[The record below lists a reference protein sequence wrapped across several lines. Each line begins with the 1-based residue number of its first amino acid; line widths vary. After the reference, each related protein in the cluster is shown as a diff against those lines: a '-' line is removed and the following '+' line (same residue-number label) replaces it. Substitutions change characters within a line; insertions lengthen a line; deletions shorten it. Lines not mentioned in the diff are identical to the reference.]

1 MLDDLT
7 NRYTG
12 HWWRIYT
19 ELLQIPEALIDGR
32 YHPNIPSPCCGA
44 MGGFMATPSE
54 RGITCHCNNCGGP
67 KGTGGMLP
75 SRALAAKVLGV
86 SRDEALRK
94 IDAFLGFDP
103 EQRQRGPLPIAE
115 AIADVDSDWQLIP
128 VGPSKRPVD
137 PATGRNL
144 TDWTHTTYDVDGIIA
159 LAERSPYVKA
169 VGVVLGPPS
178 GIIAVDFD
186 GNGSED
192 TFAEVFGRPWT
203 DLPIT
208 VSWSSGRPNRKQLA
222 FRVPFDAWEHLR
234 GRRFWQSSDG
244 RTVLELRGA
253 GHQSV
258 VCGQHPDTAGYV
270 WLNSPADHRVADAP
284 DWLLEPL
291 YKAPHEPIS
300 ADYRPATSD
309 DVARALEV
317 LKHIKPR
324 DAYDPWIRV
333 GMALHSVDDGL
344 LSDWVN
350 WSRGCSNFDEGE
362 CLAKWQS
369 FKGSGVTI
377 GSLYFLA
384 KQDGWQPKSQQ
395 QAAATGRITL
405 PDGQPS
411 TNGNGQR
418 QQQGQQSPD
427 EDEDEPAYLEL
438 LEAVL
443 QAIEARD
450 INAEMQWR
458 AALGQRFRRND
469 DQVNAA
475 LFDRLRL
482 RRVQPVSSTT
492 ESVDLTTLDSLQYLL
507 DGWIIRNQLHLT
519 YGPAGTGKTT
529 LCLAKAL
536 AVCRGTGLLDR
547 SNPAPAGK
555 VLYIATDSGPEA
567 LRKALDDL
575 DAADDPMLKPGPDQ
589 RLFIWAD
596 APEQGQVAW
605 CSDITGM
612 VRLVSFV
619 ERHQISYVI
628 IDSAKAVTS
637 RANVSY
643 LSNEST
649 ATLLTFMAEVLCR
662 SLGCAIDIISH
673 DGTAAGSHSG
683 AKAWS
688 EIPSMVVALQPIV
701 EDDKRQGTMARFI
714 KDRAAVIDPGRR
726 VRFDLDREA
735 AELILLPGQEVVGN
749 AEEAILTVLADAH
762 ANDVESLK
770 RKALIDEVFHR
781 FRRSASTVDN
791 TIPDLLRRRLIVRPR
806 RGYFAL
812 SPAQSQMRHEMREEA
827 SIEPPYKPLP
837 PTPGRNT
844 PKSTANTGIL
854 ELPDGFGPGN
864 PSGNSEDHPLERDC
878 PVGNSSEGIGQS
890 QTPVPDWQ
898 VGQSVPTNG
907 DIPPPGAGS
916 VEPSGAAAVPPAD
929 GAASETDADDDWY
942 DEFAD

>member
-1 MLDDLT
+1 MLVT
-7 NRYTG
+7 
-12 HWWRIYT
+12 
-19 ELLQIPEALIDGR
+19 
-32 YHPNIPSPCCGA
+32 
-44 MGGFMATPSE
+44 
-54 RGITCHCNNCGGP
+54 
-67 KGTGGMLP
+67 
-75 SRALAAKVLGV
+75 
-86 SRDEALRK
+86 
-94 IDAFLGFDP
+94 
-103 EQRQRGPLPIAE
+103 PLPIAE

-137 PATGRNL
+137 PTTGKNL
-144 TDWTHTTYDVDGIIA
+144 TDWTHTTYDVDGILA
-159 LAERSPYVKA
+159 LAKHSPYVKA

-186 GNGSED
+186 GNGSEA
-192 TFAEVFGRPWT
+192 TFAEVFGRPST
-203 DLPIT
+203 DLPTT

-234 GRRFWQSSDG
+234 GRRFWQASDG

-258 VCGQHPDTAGYV
+258 IAGEHPDSAGYL

-291 YKAPHEPIS
+291 YRAPHEPIS
-300 ADYRPATSD
+300 ADYRPSD
-309 DVARALEV
+309 AADSDRALAI
-317 LKHIKPR
+317 LQHIKPR
-324 DAYDPWIRV
+324 DAYDPWLKV
-333 GMALHSVDDGL
+333 GMALHSVDPGL
-344 LSDWVN
+344 LNAWTD
-350 WSRGCSNFDEGE
+350 WSRGCSNFDEAE
-362 CLAKWQS
+362 CLAKWES
-369 FKGSGVTI
+369 FKGSGVTL
-377 GSLYFLA
+377 GSLYYLA
-384 KQDGWQPKSQQ
+384 RQDGWQPKIDPVP
-395 QAAATGRITL
+395 GRITL
-405 PDGQPS
+405 PDSQP
-411 TNGNGQR
+411 NGNGNGNKASQDR
-418 QQQGQQSPD
+418 QQQGPGDPQDD
-427 EDEDEPAYLEL
+427 EEEPAYLEL
-438 LEAVL
+438 LEATL

-475 LFDRLRL
+475 LFDRLRM
-482 RRVQPVSSTT
+482 RRVQPISSTT
-492 ESVDLTTLDSLQYLL
+492 ESVDLTCLDSLTYLL

-575 DAADDPMLKPGPDQ
+575 DAADDPMLTPGPDQ
-589 RLFIWAD
+589 QLFIWAD
-596 APEQGQVAW
+596 APEQGQAAW
-605 CSDITGM
+605 CSDINGM

-673 DGTAAGSHSG
+673 DGTANGSHSG

-688 EIPSMVVALQPIV
+688 EIPSMVVALQPITN
-701 EDDKRQGTMARFI
+701 DDGKRQGTMARFV
-714 KDRAAVIDPGRR
+714 KDRAAVIEPGRK

-762 ANDVESLK
+762 ANDVDSLK

-781 FRRSASTVDN
+781 FKRSASTVDN

-806 RGYFAL
+806 RGFFAL
-812 SPAQSQMRHEMREEA
+812 SPAQSQMRHEMRQEG
-827 SIEPPYKPLP
+827 SIEPPLKPLS
-837 PTPGRNT
+837 PTPGINSPSSIAT
-844 PKSTANTGIL
+844 TGRS

-864 PSGNSEDHPLERDC
+864 PSGNSMEHPLEPDCPLGNSSDGTGQSETSVPDC
-878 PVGNSSEGIGQS
+878 PV
-890 QTPVPDWQ
+890 V
-898 VGQSVPTNG
+898 QSVPTHG
-907 DIPPPGAGS
+907 DNTPPGAGAVGHS
-916 VEPSGAAAVPPAD
+916 DAAAATPTD
-929 GAASETDADDDWY
+929 GAAGETAADDDWY

>member
-1 MLDDLT
+1 MLV
-7 NRYTG
+7 
-12 HWWRIYT
+12 
-19 ELLQIPEALIDGR
+19 
-32 YHPNIPSPCCGA
+32 
-44 MGGFMATPSE
+44 TPLS
-54 RGITCHCNNCGGP
+54 
-67 KGTGGMLP
+67 
-75 SRALAAKVLGV
+75 
-86 SRDEALRK
+86 
-94 IDAFLGFDP
+94 
-103 EQRQRGPLPIAE
+103 IAE

-137 PATGRNL
+137 PTTGKNL
-144 TDWTHTTYDVDGIIA
+144 TDWTHTTYDVDGILA
-159 LAERSPYVKA
+159 LAMRSPYVKA

-186 GNGSED
+186 GTGSTTAFE
-192 TFAEVFGRPWT
+192 EVFGRPWS
-203 DLPIT
+203 DLPRT
-208 VSWSSGRPNRKQLA
+208 VAWSSGRPNRRQLA
-222 FRVPFDAWEHLR
+222 FRVPQDIWPHLR
-234 GRRFWQSSDG
+234 GRRYWQAPDG
-244 RTVLELRGA
+244 RIVLELRGA

-258 VCGQHPDTAGYV
+258 IAGEHPDTAGYH
-270 WLNSPADHRVADAP
+270 WLTSPAEANVADAP
-284 DWLLEPL
+284 EWLLEPL
-291 YKAPHEPIS
+291 YRPPHEPID
-300 ADYRPATSD
+300 ADYQEPTAADSE
-309 DVARALEV
+309 RALAL

-324 DAYDPWIRV
+324 EAYDPWLKV
-333 GMALHSVDDGL
+333 GMALHSVDQGL
-344 LSDWVN
+344 LAAWVD
-350 WSRGCSNFDEGE
+350 WSRGCSTFDEAE
-362 CLAKWQS
+362 CLAKWES
-369 FKGSGVTI
+369 FKGSGVTL

-384 KQDGWQPKSQQ
+384 KQDGWKPKREPVP
-395 QAAATGRITL
+395 GRINL
-405 PDGQPS
+405 DDPS
-411 TNGNGQR
+411 PSSNGNGHKASQDR
-418 QQQGQQSPD
+418 QQQPAGD
-427 EDEDEPAYLEL
+427 EQDDEDEPAYLEL

-443 QAIEARD
+443 QAIERRD

-475 LFDRLRL
+475 LFDRLRM
-482 RRVQPVSSTT
+482 RRVQPIASSA
-492 ESVDLTTLDSLQYLL
+492 ESVDLTTLDGLDYLL
-507 DGWIIRNQLHLT
+507 DGWIIRSQLHLT

-547 SNPAPAGK
+547 STPAPAGR

-567 LRKALDDL
+567 LKKALDDL
-575 DAADDPMLKPGPDQ
+575 DAAEDPILTPGPDQ

-596 APEQGQVAW
+596 APEQGQTAW
-605 CSDITGM
+605 CSDINGM

-673 DGTAAGSHSG
+673 DGTANGSHSG

-688 EIPSMVVALQPIV
+688 EIPSMVVALQPITN
-701 EDDKRQGTMARFI
+701 DDGKRDGTTARFV
-714 KDRAAVIDPGRR
+714 KDRAAVIEPSRK

-749 AEEAILTVLADAH
+749 AESAILTVLADAH

-781 FRRSASTVDN
+781 FKRSASTVDN
-791 TIPDLLRRRLIVRPR
+791 TIPGLLRRRLIVRPR

-812 SPAQSQMRHEMREEA
+812 SPSQSQARPEMRRDG

-837 PTPGRNT
+837 LTPGRNSPT
-844 PKSTANTGIL
+844 SIATTGDL
-854 ELPDGFGPGN
+854 ELPDDCPTVGQ
-864 PSGNSEDHPLERDC
+864 SGNSVEHPLEPNC
-878 PVGNSSEGIGQS
+878 PPGNSAEGIGQS
-890 QTPVPDWQ
+890 QITGHDWP
-898 VGQSVPTNG
+898 VGQEVPTHG
-907 DIPPPGAGS
+907 DNPTPRAASAEPG
-916 VEPSGAAAVPPAD
+916 AD
-929 GAASETDADDDWY
+929 GAGQSHGPEASGADVEPYDDDY

>member
-1 MLDDLT
+1 MLV
-7 NRYTG
+7 
-12 HWWRIYT
+12 
-19 ELLQIPEALIDGR
+19 Q
-32 YHPNIPSPCCGA
+32 
-44 MGGFMATPSE
+44 
-54 RGITCHCNNCGGP
+54 
-67 KGTGGMLP
+67 
-75 SRALAAKVLGV
+75 
-86 SRDEALRK
+86 
-94 IDAFLGFDP
+94 
-103 EQRQRGPLPIAE
+103 PLPIAE
-115 AIADVDSDWQLIP
+115 AIADVDADWQLIP

-137 PATGRNL
+137 PATGANL
-144 TDWTHTTYDVDGIIA
+144 NDWTHTTYDVDGIVA
-159 LAERSPYVKA
+159 LARRSPHVKA

-178 GIIAVDFD
+178 GVIAVDFD
-186 GNGSED
+186 GEGSEAA
-192 TFAEVFGRPWT
+192 FAEVFGRPST
-203 DLPIT
+203 DLPAT
-208 VSWSSGRPNRKQLA
+208 VAWSSGRPNRRQMA

-234 GRRFWQSSDG
+234 GRRYWQASDG
-244 RTVLELRGA
+244 RIVLELRGA

-258 VCGQHPDTAGYV
+258 IAGQHPDTNGYQWV
-270 WLNSPADHRVADAP
+270 NSPADHRVADAP
-284 DWLLEPL
+284 EWLLEPL
-291 YKAPHEPIS
+291 YKAPHESID

-309 DVARALEV
+309 DVARALAV

-324 DAYDPWIRV
+324 ERHDPWLEV
-333 GMALHSVDDGL
+333 GMALHSVDPGL

-350 WSRGCSNFDEGE
+350 WSRGCSNFDEAE
-362 CLAKWQS
+362 CLRRWES
-369 FKGSGVTI
+369 FNGKGITI
-377 GSLYFLA
+377 GTLYHYA
-384 KQDGWQPKSQQ
+384 RQDGWTRRREQQ
-395 QAAATGRITL
+395 EQGAVPGRITL
-405 PDGQPS
+405 SDKPT
-411 TNGNGQR
+411 TNGNGHKAAAD
-418 QQQGQQSPD
+418 GQPQALA
-427 EDEDEPAYLEL
+427 EEDEPAYLDL
-438 LEAVL
+438 LEATL
-443 QAIEARD
+443 LAIEKRD
-450 INAEMQWR
+450 LNAEMELR

-492 ESVDLTTLDSLQYLL
+492 ESVDLTCLEGLDYLL

-547 SNPAPAGK
+547 SNPAPQGK

-567 LRKALDDL
+567 LKKALDDL
-575 DAADDPMLKPGPDQ
+575 DAAEDPMLAPGPDQ

-673 DGTAAGSHSG
+673 DGTANGSHSG

-688 EIPSMVVALQPIV
+688 EIPSMVVALQPITN
-701 EDDKRQGTMARFI
+701 DDGKRDGTTARFV
-714 KDRAAVIDPGRR
+714 KDRAAVIDPSRK

-749 AEEAILTVLADAH
+749 AESAILTVLADAH

-781 FRRSASTVDN
+781 FKRSASTVDN
-791 TIPDLLRRRLIVRPR
+791 TIPGLLRRRLIVRPR
-806 RGYFAL
+806 RGCFAL
-812 SPAQSQMRHEMREEA
+812 SPSQSQASPEMRRDG

-837 PTPGRNT
+837 LTPGRNSPSSIAT
-844 PKSTANTGIL
+844 TGDL
-854 ELPDGFGPGN
+854 ELPDDCPTVGQ
-864 PSGNSEDHPLERDC
+864 SGNSVEHPLEPNC
-878 PVGNSSEGIGQS
+878 PPGNSAEGIGQS
-890 QTPVPDWQ
+890 QITGRDWP
-898 VGQSVPTNG
+898 VGQEVPTHG
-907 DIPPPGAGS
+907 DNTTLRDGLVEPGAAGAGQS
-916 VEPSGAAAVPPAD
+916 HGPEDSGA
-929 GAASETDADDDWY
+929 DAEPYDDDY

>member
-1 MLDDLT
+1 MLVT
-7 NRYTG
+7 
-12 HWWRIYT
+12 
-19 ELLQIPEALIDGR
+19 
-32 YHPNIPSPCCGA
+32 
-44 MGGFMATPSE
+44 
-54 RGITCHCNNCGGP
+54 
-67 KGTGGMLP
+67 
-75 SRALAAKVLGV
+75 
-86 SRDEALRK
+86 
-94 IDAFLGFDP
+94 
-103 EQRQRGPLPIAE
+103 PLPIAE

-137 PATGRNL
+137 PTTGKNL
-144 TDWTHTTYDVDGIIA
+144 TDWTHTTYDVDGILA
-159 LAERSPYVKA
+159 LAKHSPYVKA

-186 GNGSED
+186 GNGSEA
-192 TFAEVFGRPWT
+192 TFADVFGRPST
-203 DLPIT
+203 DLPTT

-234 GRRFWQSSDG
+234 GRRFWQACDG

-258 VCGQHPDTAGYV
+258 IAGEHPDSAGYLWV
-270 WLNSPADHRVADAP
+270 NSPSEHRVADAP

-291 YKAPHEPIS
+291 YRAPHEPIS
-300 ADYRPATSD
+300 ADYRPSD
-309 DVARALEV
+309 AADSDRALAI
-317 LKHIKPR
+317 LQHIKPR
-324 DAYDPWIRV
+324 DAYDPWLKV
-333 GMALHSVDDGL
+333 GMALHSVDPGL
-344 LSDWVN
+344 LNAWTD
-350 WSRGCSNFDEGE
+350 WSRGCSNFDEAE
-362 CLAKWQS
+362 CLAKWES
-369 FKGSGVTI
+369 FKGSGVTL
-377 GSLYFLA
+377 GSLYYLA
-384 KQDGWQPKSQQ
+384 RQDGWQPK
-395 QAAATGRITL
+395 TDPVPGRITL
-405 PDGQPS
+405 PDTQP
-411 TNGNGQR
+411 NGNGNGSRKAQQD
-418 QQQGQQSPD
+418 QQQPV
-427 EDEDEPAYLEL
+427 EDEDEPAYLDL
-438 LEAVL
+438 LESIL

-450 INAEMQWR
+450 LNAEMQWR

-482 RRVQPVSSTT
+482 RRVKPISSTT
-492 ESVDLTTLDSLQYLL
+492 ESVNLTCLNSLDYLL

-575 DAADDPMLKPGPDQ
+575 DAADDPMLAPGPDQ

-673 DGTAAGSHSG
+673 DGTATGSHSG

-688 EIPSMVVALQPIV
+688 EIPSMVVALQPII
-701 EDDKRQGTMARFI
+701 EDEKRQGTMARFL

-735 AELILLPGQEVVGN
+735 AELTLLPGQEVVGN

-770 RKALIDEVFHR
+770 RKALVDEVFFR
-781 FRRSASTVDN
+781 FKRSASTVDN

-812 SPAQSQMRHEMREEA
+812 SPAQFQMRRETGREG
-827 SIEPPYKPLP
+827 SIEPPLKPLS
-837 PTPGRNT
+837 PTPGRNSAT
-844 PKSTANTGIL
+844 SIATTGRF

-864 PSGNSEDHPLERDC
+864 PSGNSVEHPLEPDC
-878 PVGNSSEGIGQS
+878 PPGNSPEGTGQS
-890 QTPVPDWQ
+890 EITGQHYPVVQLVPDQ
-898 VGQSVPTNG
+898 G
-907 DIPPPGAGS
+907 DIPPPAAGAVGH
-916 VEPSGAAAVPPAD
+916 GDAAAATPTD
-929 GAASETDADDDWY
+929 GAADETPAEDDWY